1 MLNLRKGKIVSKFGV
16 SRGLLKKKRLEDV
29 NLPGQNKLFSD
40 KSICPYYKVLW
51 YKSKKLYSFG
61 EIFSFIFAVTQS
73 RSKSVK
79 TVPRCTEQMLMNSV
93 NIFLILIYRHRN
105 VLNKY
110 ILVSTEFIIL
120 LLCCFSL
127 LCFNFLEFLFSL
139 VLLVGN
145 NHFFIAHF
153 YNSCAFFLSINS
165 YWLSVSPFKGTLIAL
180 LIVLCLGFVK
190 SRIQLEQMT
199 NCDNLLLHESKYFF
213 VYKYLL

>member
-1 MLNLRKGKIVSKFGV
+1 MSTCLGKTNFFLTKAFVLITKCCGTRAKSYIVLV
-16 SRGLLKKKRLEDV
+16 
-29 NLPGQNKLFSD
+29 
-40 KSICPYYKVLW
+40 KSSV
-51 YKSKKLYSFG
+51 
-61 EIFSFIFAVTQS
+61 FIFAVTQS
-73 RSKSVK
+73 RSQSVK
-79 TVPRCTEQMLMNSV
+79 TIPRCTEQMLMNSV

-105 VLNKY
+105 VLNKS

-127 LCFNFLEFLFSL
+127 LCFNFLECLFSL

-213 VYKYLL
+213 VNTYLL

>member
-1 MLNLRKGKIVSKFGV
+1 MLTCLGKANFFLTKAFVLITKCCGTRAKSYIVLV
-16 SRGLLKKKRLEDV
+16 
-29 NLPGQNKLFSD
+29 
-40 KSICPYYKVLW
+40 KSSV
-51 YKSKKLYSFG
+51 
-61 EIFSFIFAVTQS
+61 FIFAVTQS

-127 LCFNFLEFLFSL
+127 LCFNFLECLFSL

-180 LIVLCLGFVK
+180 LIVLCLGL
-190 SRIQLEQMT
+190 SNLEF
-199 NCDNLLLHESKYFF
+199 NLNR
-213 VYKYLL
+213 

>member
-29 NLPGQNKLFSD
+29 NLSGQNKLFSD

-61 EIFSFIFAVTQS
+61 KIFSFYI
-73 RSKSVK
+73 RGDLIKSVK
-79 TVPRCTEQMLMNSV
+79 TIPRCTEQMLMNSV

-127 LCFNFLEFLFSL
+127 LCFNFSECLFSL

-145 NHFFIAHF
+145 NHFFTAHF
-153 YNSCAFFLSINS
+153 YNSCTFFLSINS

-199 NCDNLLLHESKYFF
+199 ICDNLLLHESKYFF
-213 VYKYLL
+213 VNTYLL

>member
-1 MLNLRKGKIVSKFGV
+1 MLNLRKGKIVSQFGV

-29 NLPGQNKLFSD
+29 NLPGQNKHFSD

-61 EIFSFIFAVTQS
+61 EIFSFYIRGDTIKIKVSEDSSPLYRANVEEFG
-73 RSKSVK
+73 KYF
-79 TVPRCTEQMLMNSV
+79 PDINH
-93 NIFLILIYRHRN
+93 RHRN

-127 LCFNFLEFLFSL
+127 LCFNFLECLFSL

-213 VYKYLL
+213 VKTYLL